1 MRALTVNE
9 MNAVSGG
16 VLSPVTIV
24 KIGLAVF
31 EFINSLSA
39 DAEESTAEAANGAK
53 VTCKGKGAARATAN
67 GTTASCGGG

>member
-24 KIGLAVF
+24 RIGLAVF

-39 DAEESTAEAANGAK
+39 DDEATATAENGA
-53 VTCKGKGAARATAN
+53 TCTIKGRGATKATAN
-67 GTTASCGGG
+67 GTTASCGG